1 MWSFIDVVHGSVAFI
16 STAHPFPH
24 LTAGPSKFQDLPM
37 RSSGT
42 RPHYL
47 RSVSGRQIRYIRKS
61 SSTLLPSFPLASCGS
76 MTSFLLEFFWSIS
89 GSREGAPCPFF

>member
-47 RSVSGRQIRYIRKS
+47 RSVS
-61 SSTLLPSFPLASCGS
+61 SFPLASCGS